1 MLLGK
6 NNAAITGLP
15 DVRVNGVTHDHAEQD
30 RQR

>member
-6 NNAAITGLP
+6 NNAAITGS
-15 DVRVNGVTHDHAEQD
+15 DVRVNGVTYDHAEQD